1 MKNNVSGPT
10 QEINNIEEV
19 DINKN
24 EDRSDAIISL
34 EEVGSVDGATPE
46 VASSEEDNA
55 EENTQTLNGKYLC
68 YYFKTLA

>member
-55 EENTQTLNGKYLC
+55 EENTQTLNGKYL
-68 YYFKTLA
+68 